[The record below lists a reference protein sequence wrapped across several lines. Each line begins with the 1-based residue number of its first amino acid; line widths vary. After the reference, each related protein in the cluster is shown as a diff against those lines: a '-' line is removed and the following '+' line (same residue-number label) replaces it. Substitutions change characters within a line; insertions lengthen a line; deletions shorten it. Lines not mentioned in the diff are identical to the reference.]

1 MCKEMSGFC
10 DMSSSGAELLEQ
22 ALSQADQ
29 YGTPARSQAQQP
41 PRRVLRSNAQ
51 QLQDSPQI
59 LIPPSQPSQP
69 SQPSLLSLQLQP
81 SPPATVTVPPCIP
94 GLSNVPAGSPR
105 RPPIRRGRGRM
116 TARVSA
122 TTVNGRERESKA
134 EGEGEGK
141 GEAECEGKA
150 AAEQEDHNNTAL
162 LSFVPPQTNQSF
174 T

>member
-59 LIPPSQPSQP
+59 LIPPSQPS
-69 SQPSLLSLQLQP
+69 LLSLQLQP
-81 SPPATVTVPPCIP
+81 SPPATVTAPP
-94 GLSNVPAGSPR
+94 PAYQDCLMCLRDLHDVHPYD
-105 RPPIRRGRGRM
+105 
-116 TARVSA
+116 VD
-122 TTVNGRERESKA
+122 VDE
-134 EGEGEGK
+134 
-141 GEAECEGKA
+141 
-150 AAEQEDHNNTAL
+150 
-162 LSFVPPQTNQSF
+162 
-174 T
+174 